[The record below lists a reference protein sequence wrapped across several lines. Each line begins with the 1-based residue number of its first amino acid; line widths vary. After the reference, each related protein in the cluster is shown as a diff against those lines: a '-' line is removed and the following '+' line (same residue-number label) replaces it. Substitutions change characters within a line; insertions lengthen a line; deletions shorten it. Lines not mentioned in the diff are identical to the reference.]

1 MAWLNPLG
9 RFIDGQKKSTRDG
22 EVRGAT
28 CWGQLRH
35 ARCAYDVVSF
45 LPTQMSSTRLVVF
58 AEKGK
63 CPGLQTDGAVSVYC
77 VQTRAADKSSFDG
90 H

>member
-1 MAWLNPLG
+1 M
-9 RFIDGQKKSTRDG
+9 
-22 EVRGAT
+22 
-28 CWGQLRH
+28 
-35 ARCAYDVVSF
+35 AYDVVSF
-45 LPTQMSSTRLVVF
+45 LPTQTSSNRLVVF